1 MYSKQR
7 EYVKF
12 DDGESE
18 VTIYTAK
25 GEVESWLC
33 DLEDMM
39 RLSL

>member
-12 DDGESE
+12 DNGGPG

-25 GEVESWLC
+25 GEVECWLGE
-33 DLEDMM
+33 LEDMM

>member
-1 MYSKQR
+1 MYSKQH

-12 DDGESE
+12 DDGESD

-25 GEVESWLC
+25 GEVECWLG
-33 DLEDMM
+33 DLEEMM